1 MSILDRLVDL
11 TDDHTDDETSGAAAP
26 APDPDD
32 RRRVTRRR
40 GEPIRV
46 ERRLH
51 AVPDRPTVRTRGM
64 RIEGV
69 RLGSVA
75 KIAAVF
81 LVLGYVTVLGTLVVL
96 WNAALAFGFVDS
108 LEGTVTTSLGLD
120 EEFTLVGQDLFRL
133 AAAGLGMLTALGL
146 ALTVLLALVYNVACS
161 LFGGLAIEVGPLRR
175 RHRVFSLRDR
185 RFITLH
191 R

>member
-11 TDDHTDDETSGAAAP
+11 TDDHPDEARPRTDEPAADAADRGAA
-26 APDPDD
+26 
-32 RRRVTRRR
+32 RRR
-40 GEPIRV
+40 GEPIRA
-46 ERRLH
+46 ERRLQP
-51 AVPDRPTVRTRGM
+51 VPDRPTPTVRGM

-81 LVLGYVTVLGTLVVL
+81 LVLGYVTALGTLVVL

-120 EEFTLVGQDLFRL
+120 QEFTLVGQDLFRL
-133 AAAGLGMLTALGL
+133 AVVGIGLLMVLGL
-146 ALTVLLALVYNVACS
+146 ALTLLLALVYNVACS
-161 LFGGLAIEVGPLRR
+161 LFGGLAIEIGPLRR
-175 RHRVFSLRDR
+175 PHRVFSLRDR
-185 RFITLH
+185 RFVTLH